1 MSLRI
6 AGEKKEEVKEI
17 YISFTDLYE
26 KKQSWLEQK
35 LSEGYRVFLNPKK
48 GRALEIKLVSYQ

>member
-17 YISFTDLYE
+17 YISFTDLYA
-26 KKQSWLEQK
+26 KKQCWVEQK

-48 GRALEIKLVSYQ
+48 GKPIELKFVSYQ